1 MINKAPNH
9 IAIIMDGNRRWAKK
23 KGLRSFQGHKFG
35 VDTLRKIVK
44 YSGEIGVKYLTVFAF
59 STENI
64 GRSKLEVRTL
74 FSLLIRALKGEVK
87 DLNKNNVRLSFIGE
101 IKELPKK
108 LEAEVRRAEKFL
120 KDNTGLN
127 LCVALNYGG
136 KREIVEAVKKVKN
149 ITEEEIT
156 KNLYTKDM
164 PNPDLIIR
172 TGGVMRLSNFLLW
185 QSDYAELYFSDIL
198 WPDFT
203 KKDLDKAILDYNNR
217 ERRFGK

>member
-23 KGLRSFQGHKFG
+23 KGLQSFQGHKFG
-35 VDTLRKIVK
+35 VDALREIVK
-44 YSGEIGVKYLTVFAF
+44 YSGEIGIKYLTVFAF

-74 FSLLIRALKGEVK
+74 FSLLIRALKEEVK
-87 DLNKNNVRLSFIGE
+87 DLSKNNVRLNFIGE
-101 IKELPKK
+101 TGELPKK
-108 LEAEVRRAEKFL
+108 LQTEIKRAEEFL
-120 KDNTGLN
+120 GDNAGLN

-136 KREIVEAVKKVKN
+136 KREIVEAAKKSRK

-156 KNLYTKDM
+156 KNLYTKNM

-172 TGGVMRLSNFLLW
+172 TGGVKRLSNFLLW

-203 KKDLDKAILDYNNR
+203 KKDLDKAILDYNDR